1 MTGGYEMNKH
11 NLIALIDLMQGLDQ
25 TEYQN
30 LKQKE
35 EKEVEKI
42 YINVFQE
49 QEDKQIELSYFR

>member
-1 MTGGYEMNKH
+1 MNKH

-30 LKQKE
+30 LKQKK

>member
-30 LKQKE
+30 LKQKK

>member
-1 MTGGYEMNKH
+1 MTGGFEMNKH

-30 LKQKE
+30 LKQKK

>member
-1 MTGGYEMNKH
+1 MTGGFEMNKH

-35 EKEVEKI
+35 EKEVKKI